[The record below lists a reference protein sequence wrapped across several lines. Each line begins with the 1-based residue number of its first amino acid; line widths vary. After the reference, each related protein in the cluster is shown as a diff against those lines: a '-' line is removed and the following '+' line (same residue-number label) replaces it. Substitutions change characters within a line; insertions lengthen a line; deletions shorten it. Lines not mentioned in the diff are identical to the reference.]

1 MGSYKKTL
9 GSIPVKSSNI
19 AASNASELL
28 GNNKID
34 ATANSKKLLGN
45 LSKWIPLIC
54 AGAAVGVSILA
65 LKEIKN
71 VRRELIDL
79 KNEQIVNVP
88 NLETQQFDPELLK
101 RIELM
106 DEQIVKISK
115 YLGSQQNKEKKP
127 KINKIINEEP
137 ELIKV
142 EKPKINKI
150 INEEPQKIIPKVEKP
165 KEVIIDLTKNILI
178 APNSPKVAVSPQ
190 EPVKESITEIDEE
203 EYEYEEVTDDDEE

>member
-88 NLETQQFDPELLK
+88 NLETKQFDPELLK

-115 YLGSQQNKEKKP
+115 YLGSQQNKEK
-127 KINKIINEEP
+127 
-137 ELIKV
+137 
-142 EKPKINKI
+142 KPKINKI

>member
-1 MGSYKKTL
+1 MGSYKKAAV
-9 GSIPVKSSNI
+9 GSIPIKSNI
-19 AASNASELL
+19 ASPNASNLL
-28 GNNKID
+28 SNNKID
-34 ATANSKKLLGN
+34 PTGNSKQLLGN
-45 LSKWIPLIC
+45 LSKWIPLVC

-71 VRRELIDL
+71 VRRELIEL
-79 KNEQIVNVP
+79 KNEQIVSNP
-88 NLETQQFDPELLK
+88 NLGTQQIDSDILK

-142 EKPKINKI
+142 EK
-150 INEEPQKIIPKVEKP
+150 Q
-165 KEVIIDLTKNILI
+165 KEVIIDLTKNEKIY
-178 APNSPKVAVSPQ
+178 SPKVVAPQ
-190 EPVKESITEIDEE
+190 PVKQPVPETIPEKESITEIDEE
-203 EYEYEEVTDDDEE
+203 EYEYEEVTDDEE